1 MLTRPTRK
9 APLRGSPERAALGKQ
24 DRCGYLPETLW
35 DPVRLFPPENR
46 RVRVSIWTTWVPPPP
61 PPFRPHHYHLP
72 AQDSKHLLWEAN
84 ASFPL
89 HSWDSCSQPKGLS
102 QGPLISISPKATCLP
117 TRSGRREAGISRQRV
132 DQLRSI

>member
-9 APLRGSPERAALGKQ
+9 APVRGSPERAALGKQ

-46 RVRVSIWTTWVPPPP
+46 WVRVSIWTTWVPPPP

-89 HSWDSCSQPKGLS
+89 HSWERVLLS
-102 QGPLISISPKATCLP
+102 TERLESRASHFHFPQGHVFSNQIWKEGSWYFQAACGPA
-117 TRSGRREAGISRQRV
+117 
-132 DQLRSI
+132 